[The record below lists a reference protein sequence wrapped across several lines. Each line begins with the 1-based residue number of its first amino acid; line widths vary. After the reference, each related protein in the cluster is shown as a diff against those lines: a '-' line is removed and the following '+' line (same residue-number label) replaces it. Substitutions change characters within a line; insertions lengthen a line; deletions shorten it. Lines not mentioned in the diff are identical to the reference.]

1 LAELR
6 ATGIVTRRRTL
17 STGRTIGGV
26 PFTKGPL
33 AWLLG
38 NRTYL
43 GEINHKDRSYP
54 GEHEAIIEPPLF
66 AAVQVQLQANRNNHR
81 QRYAASEALLLRLLF
96 DDRGN
101 RMTPST
107 ANKKGMRYRYYISSR
122 LVQGRKAEAGS
133 VSRVSASDIET
144 PIIQELRTRFP
155 EDAVLDERELLGR
168 HLERVTISTDRIDVE
183 LRDDGEASSFSIPW
197 TRRPTKPHR
206 EILGLPAGSKDGM
219 RPMRA
224 ENRTVLIRSIA
235 QGRRWL
241 VEIVAG
247 TAYLNAMANRE
258 ECSRRHVEQMV
269 SLAFLD
275 PHLVKAIV
283 DGRLPHGTNLR
294 RLIDPPLA
302 WSAQWRMLGL
312 NAPR

>member
-1 LAELR
+1 M
-6 ATGIVTRRRTL
+6 L
-17 STGRTIGGV
+17 STGRRIGGV

-43 GEINHKDRSYP
+43 GEINHKGHSYP
-54 GEHEAIIEPPLF
+54 GEHEAIVDSALF
-66 AAVQVQLQANRNNHR
+66 AAVQAQLQANRRNRR
-81 QRYAASEALLLRLLF
+81 QRYMASEALLSGRLF

-101 RMTPST
+101 RVTPSS
-107 ANKKGMRYRYYISSR
+107 ANKKGLRYRYYVSSM
-122 LVQGRKAEAGS
+122 LGQGWKAEAGS
-133 VSRVSASDIET
+133 VPRVSASDIET
-144 PIIQELRTRFP
+144 PIIQELRARFP
-155 EDAVLDERELLGR
+155 EDAALDERELIER
-168 HLERVTISTDRIDVE
+168 HLERATIRTDRIDVE
-183 LRDDGEASSFSIPW
+183 PRDGSGALSFSILW

-206 EILGLPAGSKDGM
+206 EILGLPEGSKDGT

-224 ENRTVLIRSIA
+224 ENRAVLIRSIA
-235 QGRRWL
+235 QGQRWL
-241 VEIVAG
+241 DEIMAG
-247 TAYLNAMANRE
+247 RADLDAIAIRE
-258 ECSRRHVEQMV
+258 GRSRRHVEQMV

-283 DGRLPHGTNLR
+283 EGRLPRGTSLR

-312 NAPR
+312 DAPN